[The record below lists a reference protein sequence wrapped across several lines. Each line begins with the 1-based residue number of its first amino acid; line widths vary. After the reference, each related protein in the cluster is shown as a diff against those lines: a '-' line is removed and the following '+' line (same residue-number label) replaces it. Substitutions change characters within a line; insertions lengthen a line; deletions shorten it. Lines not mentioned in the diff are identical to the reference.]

1 MKDIECCNRDMK
13 KTFIVDNSP
22 QAFGFYVENG
32 VPIKSWYG
40 DPMDNELIK
49 LMKVLED
56 LKSQEDVRKY
66 INNTFKIKEKMNK
79 MR

>member
-1 MKDIECCNRDMK
+1 MR

-22 QAFGFYVENG
+22 QAFGFFVENG

-56 LKSQEDVRKY
+56 LKSQDDVR
-66 INNTFKIKEKMNK
+66 N
-79 MR
+79 